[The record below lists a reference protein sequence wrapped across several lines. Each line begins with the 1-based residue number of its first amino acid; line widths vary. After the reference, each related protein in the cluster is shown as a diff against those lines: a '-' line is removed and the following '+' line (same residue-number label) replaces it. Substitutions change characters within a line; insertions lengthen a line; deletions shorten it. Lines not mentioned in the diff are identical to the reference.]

1 MKKTSQMQVRI
12 LNLSWIE
19 IPSLVGNFELK
30 TLSQGGELW
39 TEILSQG
46 LGSLKPN
53 FRFWSKSPP
62 YPMVPPQSGMKLIAP

>member
-30 TLSQGGELW
+30 TLSQGGEL
-39 TEILSQG
+39 
-46 LGSLKPN
+46 
-53 FRFWSKSPP
+53 
-62 YPMVPPQSGMKLIAP
+62 